1 MEGAKN
7 DQTLLLVSDMTSRVN
22 WGARGASLALQEML
36 DEVCGTLRTLPSTYA
51 DDGQVVIDP
60 VLPETVAKPLLY
72 RRGKNALF
80 DLYFR
85 LEERM
90 GMSFDYV
97 EPSPSESAQNIVE
110 HKQKDGIAP
119 IYRSVDEA
127 DEVVVDG
134 DGDLIFREHPGRIVR
149 FNLALIEL
157 ARRFDTPVHYVN
169 SIFSDCPA
177 TGRNE
182 SLFDQAVAAL
192 RKCETVSLRDPESVR
207 LAETEAPGLDVAYA
221 PDSLFHWYERSQD
234 AQENLPASGDYA
246 VPYPRER
253 PSRLGSIRFDEPYLC
268 VSGGSRA
275 SWNPEEAVAPYVQLV
290 EELKHLDL
298 SVYLTPAGSGDSF
311 LYDVAD
317 ATDTPIVPAETPIR
331 MAGAILSEA
340 EAFVTGRYHPAILAS
355 LGGTP
360 CVFLGADSHKTRS
373 LQDVL
378 GYEETRLF
386 SALPTVEEAKDIVA
400 LIRRYLRAG
409 SDLRADITSAA
420 RKAAE
425 RARSVTDAI
434 GGSSSLSS

>member
-1 MEGAKN
+1 MEGAEN
-7 DQTLLLVSDMTSRVN
+7 DQTFLLVSDMTSRVN

-36 DEVCGTLRTLPSTYA
+36 EGICGTLRTLPGTYA
-51 DDGQVVIDP
+51 DEGQVLIDP
-60 VLPETVAKPLLY
+60 VLPEPVAKPLLY
-72 RRGKNALF
+72 RRGQNPLF
-80 DLYFR
+80 DFYFR
-85 LEERM
+85 LEEMM

-97 EPSPSESAQNIVE
+97 EPSPGESAKNIVE
-110 HKQKDGIAP
+110 HREKDGIAP
-119 IYRSVDEA
+119 IYQAVDDA

-149 FNLALIEL
+149 FNLSMIEL
-157 ARRFDTPVHYVN
+157 ARRLDTPVHYVN

-182 SLFDQAVAAL
+182 SLFERAVAAL
-192 RKCETVSLRDPESVR
+192 RKCDTVSLRDPASVR
-207 LAETEAPGLDVAYA
+207 LAETEAPDLDVAYA

-234 AQENLPASGDYA
+234 APKNLPASGDYA

-253 PSRLGSIRFDEPYLC
+253 PSRFGSIRFDEPYLC

-275 SWNPEEAVAPYVQLV
+275 AWNPEEAVAPYSRLV
-290 EELKHLDL
+290 RELKHLDL
-298 SVYLTPAGSGDSF
+298 SVYLTPGGSGDRF
-311 LYDVAD
+311 LYDVAE
-317 ATDTPIVPAETPIR
+317 ATDTPILPAETPIR

-340 EAFVTGRYHPAILAS
+340 QAFVTGRYHPAIFAS

-373 LQDVL
+373 LQDIL

-386 SALPTVEEAKDIVA
+386 SAVPSAEEAKDIVE
-400 LIRRYLRAG
+400 LIRRYLREG
-409 SDLRADITSAA
+409 RPLRADIQSAS
-420 RKAAE
+420 RTAAE

-434 GGSSSLSS
+434 RGSSSLSP